1 LKHNGG
7 GAQKALAVLGFLV
20 WIASGVCG
28 PAETAPEPRPTPNSV
43 LTNAVQILALPLDE
57 IRSRFPVRIEG
68 TVTFYDS
75 AIGLFV
81 QDATGGIFVYT
92 AGAALQVEPGQRVVV
107 SGFTN
112 RGRYS
117 PIIDSPQVS
126 LLGTA
131 AQTVP
136 RTVSLA
142 EIYVG
147 GLDAQW
153 VLLTGVVRSQKV
165 LGEGLQLELAVP
177 PNRLNV
183 WIPRLQGR
191 RPPRLEG
198 AAVTLRG
205 VVGTQC
211 NEQGQVTGFQIF
223 ANSLDDIMAVRSTRD
238 GFSAPTVAIQNLKDP
253 NLRIDGVGRV
263 HIAGTV
269 TLCWP
274 GHALFVQ
281 DATGS
286 VELQPRERL
295 GQLVTGSSVE
305 ATGFLGPVLQA
316 ARLEDAVVRSIGT
329 NEPAQPVPV
338 SAEDLVRGRH
348 GQDLVEVE
356 ATFLDWANSVS
367 NSPALALES
376 QGHLFMAL
384 LDLPS
389 RHGLHSGLERG
400 SRLRLTGVPWS
411 GATRSG
417 IEPVVSLLLRSP
429 EDIKITARPVAGV
442 TPRGLSMAIAVAALA
457 GAGLLLSLAYGQK
470 KRQQTLHVLQV
481 QANLQ
486 TEMRQGEQQLRRA
499 MEEREQIGR
508 DLHDDIIQSI
518 YAVGLN
524 LEDCRRVIR
533 ESPQQAEGR
542 VLTAIH
548 TLNNT
553 IRSVRG
559 FLTGLE
565 PKVLNGR
572 EFKTALKSLALTSGD
587 SPTPFQI
594 EVDPVAANSLNSA
607 QATQLLHISKEAM
620 SNSLRHAKA
629 TSIVVSLDHAP
640 GGVRLEIRDNG
651 EGFNLESIGGAGHG
665 LRNMTTRA
673 REIGAELQIV
683 SAPGQGCRIVVSV
696 PQRNPNE
703 RH

>member
-1 LKHNGG
+1 VT
-7 GAQKALAVLGFLV
+7 QLGLLV
-20 WIASGVCG
+20 WLASGLCG
-28 PAETAPEPRPTPNSV
+28 LGEAPPEPSSTPSAV
-43 LTNAVQILALPLDE
+43 LTNAAQILALPLDD
-57 IRSRFPVRIEG
+57 IRSRLPVRIEG
-68 TVTFYDS
+68 TVTFYDPG
-75 AIGLFV
+75 IGLFV
-81 QDATGGIFVYT
+81 QDETAGIFVYT
-92 AGAALQVEPGQRVVV
+92 AAAAVPVEPGHRVVV

-117 PIIDSPQVS
+117 PIIDLPQVS
-126 LLGTA
+126 LLGPGS
-131 AQTVP
+131 QPVP

-153 VLLTGVVRSQKV
+153 VSLTGVVRNQKV

-177 PNRLNV
+177 PHRLNV
-183 WIPRLQGR
+183 WVPRLRER

-198 AAVTLRG
+198 AAVAVRG
-205 VVGTQC
+205 VVGAQC
-211 NEQGQVTGFQIF
+211 TEQGQVTGFQIF
-223 ANSLDDIMAVRSTRD
+223 ANSLQDIVAVRASEAG
-238 GFSAPTVAIQNLKDP
+238 GFSTPTVAIHDLKNP

-263 HIAGTV
+263 HIAGAV

-274 GHALFVQ
+274 GRALFVQ

-286 VELQPRERL
+286 VELQPKEHL

-305 ATGFLGPVLQA
+305 ATGFLGPVLQP

-329 NEPAQPVPV
+329 NEPAQPVSV
-338 SAEDLVRGRH
+338 SAEALLQGRH
-348 GQDLVEVE
+348 GHDLVQVE

-384 LDLPS
+384 LDLPGS
-389 RHGLHSGLERG
+389 RGLPELERG

-411 GATRSG
+411 GARDSG
-417 IEPVVSLLLRSP
+417 IEPIMSLLLRSP
-429 EDIKITARPVAGV
+429 EDIKITARPVPVVAA
-442 TPRGLSMAIAVAALA
+442 PGLSVAIAIAALA
-457 GAGLLLSLAYGQK
+457 GAGLLLSLVYGQK

-486 TEMRQGEQQLRRA
+486 AEMRQGEQQLRRA

-533 ESPQQAEGR
+533 ESPEQAEGR

-594 EVDPVAANSLNSA
+594 EVDPVAANRLTSA

-620 SNSLRHAKA
+620 SNSLRHAQA
-629 TSIVVSLDHAP
+629 TRIVVSLDHQP
-640 GGVRLEIRDNG
+640 GVVRLEIRDNG
-651 EGFNLESIGGAGHG
+651 QGFDLEAIGGAGHG
-665 LRNMTTRA
+665 LRNMTARA

-703 RH
+703 RD